1 MRFLSFFR
9 FLQRTRTS
17 LTLSKLHIQRQ
28 IMREKKIFTQFFV
41 IISCFLI
48 FDISLIT
55 IGHVKDPSKWFGLF
69 VTVAYIS
76 NCSIN
81 GWVYL
86 FMNRMIRSEAK
97 RMFRRLFRLTSSRAH
112 ENEIETGAISVSL
125 EMM

>member
-1 MRFLSFFR
+1 
-9 FLQRTRTS
+9 
-17 LTLSKLHIQRQ
+17 
-28 IMREKKIFTQFFV
+28 MREKKIFTQFFV

-55 IGHVKDPSKWFGLF
+55 IGHVKDPSQWFGLF
-69 VTVAYIS
+69 VTVGYIS

-97 RMFRRLFRLTSSRAH
+97 RMFRRLFRSRSSRAH
-112 ENEIETGAISVSL
+112 QNEMETRASSVSL
-125 EMM
+125 EIL

>member
-9 FLQRTRTS
+9 FLQRIRTS
-17 LTLSKLHIQRQ
+17 LTLSKLHIHRQ

-48 FDISLIT
+48 FDIALIT

-97 RMFRRLFRLTSSRAH
+97 RMFRRLFKLTSSRAY
-112 ENEIETGAISVSL
+112 ENEIETGAISASL

>member
-9 FLQRTRTS
+9 FLQRIRTS

-41 IISCFLI
+41 IILCFLI

-97 RMFRRLFRLTSSRAH
+97 RMFRRLFKLTSSRAY
-112 ENEIETGAISVSL
+112 ENEIETGAISASL